1 MLTVWTWEYLHPQ
14 LHVLLLEFGGQKC
27 LVAPLGIS
35 SEISCQKFQG
45 FELTWHLQ
53 KCWLGS
59 MSLRGRELHSS
70 LYLGIEL
77 KFLTA
82 LGVGGKVLL
91 EGELPSVEGGQGL
104 PAPDG
109 SAAGP
114 SQDTAEPFNQTG
126 GTSVK
131 TYLRPENTDGGSIR
145 GGNEGA
151 EKGGMNKNNDK
162 QQREHHS

>member
-1 MLTVWTWEYLHPQ
+1 MLPVWTWEYLHPQ

-35 SEISCQKFQG
+35 SEISCQKFHS
-45 FELTWHLQ
+45 FELRWHLQ

-91 EGELPSVEGGQGL
+91 EGELPSVEGGEGL
-104 PAPDG
+104 PR
-109 SAAGP
+109 AGHSQLQMALQQAHHRTQQSP
-114 SQDTAEPFNQTG
+114 STKLVA
-126 GTSVK
+126 
-131 TYLRPENTDGGSIR
+131 LL
-145 GGNEGA
+145 
-151 EKGGMNKNNDK
+151 
-162 QQREHHS
+162 